1 MRDDGQ
7 VPAPRRGRPRLR
19 RGTGPAAV
27 DLPTVTALA
36 PATGQTP
43 RVAEISALLSEI
55 SALRTTL
62 STDLSLAAAALE
74 SDAHD
79 VADEVVTGDL
89 QALHAFEQSA
99 LGHLRSLATPTV
111 SLGAAV
117 PRTARRR
124 AARML
129 PAAPVLA
136 AAALIGFVAGV
147 VPMDPA
153 PTPAPAMTSA
163 AAAASWELNRLAE
176 ADAPAEELRAA
187 AERLNDRLA
196 DLVEVAAADPG
207 AAQQALL
214 LLRDTTAVLQESDDA
229 AELAD
234 VLAETRALVARLV
247 AALPR
252 TPQVAAPQALTG
264 PVDQLTRVPGARADA
279 RREAR
284 AGQRPRRS
292 LVVVPLLPAPAP
304 AAERQAPAA
313 TPAADPS
320 PKPRANP
327 SQQATPTASPSPSPS
342 PSQGPSPDPVLPAG
356 TGTGTGT
363 GLLRGV

>member
-1 MRDDGQ
+1 MVRDDGQ
-7 VPAPRRGRPRLR
+7 VPAPRRARPRLR
-19 RGTGPAAV
+19 RRAGSAAV
-27 DLPTVTALA
+27 ELPTVTALA
-36 PATGQTP
+36 PAAGQAP

-74 SDAHD
+74 SEAHD

-99 LGHLRSLATPTV
+99 LGHLRSLSTSPV
-111 SLGAAV
+111 SLGATL

-129 PAAPVLA
+129 PAAPVIA

-153 PTPAPAMTSA
+153 PASAPAMSSA

-196 DLVEVAAADPG
+196 ELVAVAAADPG

-214 LLRDTTAVLQESDDA
+214 MLRDTTAVLQGSDDA
-229 AELAD
+229 AALAD

-247 AALPR
+247 AALPTDR
-252 TPQVAAPQALTG
+252 K
-264 PVDQLTRVPGARADA
+264 
-279 RREAR
+279 
-284 AGQRPRRS
+284 S
-292 LVVVPLLPAPAP
+292 VV
-304 AAERQAPAA
+304 
-313 TPAADPS
+313 
-320 PKPRANP
+320 
-327 SQQATPTASPSPSPS
+327 
-342 PSQGPSPDPVLPAG
+342 
-356 TGTGTGT
+356 
-363 GLLRGV
+363 